1 MNDRDGWMET
11 FRVVSAYHKIRVLV
25 SYLHCVL
32 YGEKFIC
39 SSWNLTGIDGVGLGL
54 IRHHEKLAK

>member
-1 MNDRDGWMET
+1 MET
-11 FRVVSAYHKIRVLV
+11 FCVVSVYHKIRVMV

-39 SSWNLTGIDGVGLGL
+39 SSWNLAGIDGVGLGL